1 MSTLDK
7 TEVLASF
14 EAAYEAANGKKPD
27 ITAKAGWYSVD
38 GGKNMRLADLNDL
51 IATLGSDAAP
61 NASKAKTT
69 KKAVTKKA
77 ADIASVVGPTN
88 GFTITR
94 SNDEG
99 YTAEELWIV
108 TLAEKEHDC
117 RLPRGVV

>member
-51 IATLGSDAAP
+51 IATHDSDAAP
-61 NASKAKTT
+61 TASKAKTT
-69 KKAVTKKA
+69 KTTKKA
-77 ADIASVVGPTN
+77 ANNASVVAPTN
-88 GFTITR
+88 GFAITR

-108 TLAEKEHDC
+108 TLAEKDHDC

>member
-51 IATLGSDAAP
+51 IATFGSEPAP
-61 NASKAKTT
+61 KASKTKTT
-69 KKAVTKKA
+69 KKANDVAPSTP
-77 ADIASVVGPTN
+77 D
-88 GFTITR
+88 FTITQN
-94 SNDEG
+94 NDEG

-108 TLAEKEHDC
+108 TLAEKDHDC

>member
-61 NASKAKTT
+61 TASKAKTT
-69 KKAVTKKA
+69 KKA
-77 ADIASVVGPTN
+77 ADNSSVVAPTN

>member
-51 IATLGSDAAP
+51 IATLGSDAVP
-61 NASKAKTT
+61 KAKKATT
-69 KKAVTKKA
+69 KKANDKA
-77 ADIASVVGPTN
+77 PAVASTP
-88 GFTITR
+88 GFAITR

-108 TLAEKEHDC
+108 TLAEKDHDC